1 MKGDREIALVCSLFL
16 SGALLLEPIPD
27 HRDRPHACVLAEVL
41 ADNQHYSP
49 DVRERK
55 PSVQPP
61 LCDYNH
67 EGKP

>member
-1 MKGDREIALVCSLFL
+1 MKGDREIALVCYLFL
-16 SGALLLEPIPD
+16 SGAFLLEPILD
-27 HRDRPHACVLAEVL
+27 HRDKPHDCVLAEVL
-41 ADNQHYSP
+41 ADSQHYSL

-55 PSVQPP
+55 PSVQPQ